1 MARLIDVYFQI
12 IFGLMIDMGCIYSRI
27 VNDSSNIEILHFT
40 PQDSEYDY
48 VRPVGTITVT
58 FDEKFKVPVI
68 HLDFD
73 GWISNSVCLLWENSV
88 QRDKFLIL
96 EITPLN
102 SPTTSN
108 SAYSSGF
115 DTVF

>member
-1 MARLIDVYFQI
+1 
-12 IFGLMIDMGCIYSRI
+12 MIDMGCIYSRI
-27 VNDSSNIEILHFT
+27 VNDSSNIEILDFT

-48 VRPVGTITVT
+48 ARPVGTITVT

>member
-1 MARLIDVYFQI
+1 
-12 IFGLMIDMGCIYSRI
+12 MIDMGCIYSRI
-27 VNDSSNIEILHFT
+27 VNDSSNIEILDFT
-40 PQDSEYDY
+40 PHDSEYDY
-48 VRPVGTITVT
+48 LEPVGTITVT

-73 GWISNSVCLLWENSV
+73 GWTSSSVRLWPENSV
-88 QRDKFLIL
+88 QRDNFLIL
-96 EITPLN
+96 ERTPLN

-108 SAYSSGF
+108 SGYSSGF

>member
-1 MARLIDVYFQI
+1 
-12 IFGLMIDMGCIYSRI
+12 MIDMGCIYSRI
-27 VNDSSNIEILHFT
+27 VNDSSNIEILDFT

>member
-27 VNDSSNIEILHFT
+27 VNDSSNIEILDFT

-48 VRPVGTITVT
+48 VRPIGTITVT

>member
-1 MARLIDVYFQI
+1 
-12 IFGLMIDMGCIYSRI
+12 MIDMGCIYSRI
-27 VNDSSNIEILHFT
+27 VNDSSNIEILDFT
-40 PQDSEYDY
+40 PKDSEYDY